1 MKHNFNSISQVEKDR
16 ILEMHIRRVLEEQ
29 ATTLDVG
36 GNFQK
41 GQNKSLKSGE
51 GAGLAFRQ
59 TIANG
64 LKTAK
69 EGLITI
75 GKTIIKTVI
84 VIGATIFVIGQAI
97 YKVNMAIA
105 NAIIKF
111 LTSCGKAVINTGK
124 QIGKATIDV
133 FTKVAQKTGKAI
145 KSIGDFLNGLVD
157 SAYNVIVYILKS
169 LKQFGIMFWG
179 KMLVMASTIKE
190 FGQNVWNWCKQQFT
204 AISKQIGMAWDS
216 AVNMA
221 KQGWESLKNFGS
233 QAYQGAK
240 NLANKAVDYG
250 KNAANKVA
258 DYAGQA
264 YGAVKG
270 FAQGLFEDA
279 VLFYETYISLKGKNG
294 TVLLEECSRIT
305 KNVIL

>member
-16 ILEMHIRRVLEEQ
+16 ILEMHVRRILEEQ
-29 ATTLDVG
+29 GTSLNIG
-36 GNFQK
+36 GNFKQ
-41 GQNKSLKSGE
+41 GQNKTLKSGE
-51 GAGLAFRQ
+51 NAGLAFRQ
-59 TIANG
+59 TIING
-64 LKTAK
+64 LKDTK

-84 VIGATIFVIGQAI
+84 YIGATIFVIGQAI
-97 YKVNMAIA
+97 YKVQTAIA
-105 NAIIKF
+105 DAIIKF

-133 FTKVAQKTGKAI
+133 FTKAAQKTGKAI
-145 KSIGDFLNGLVD
+145 KSVGDFLNGLVD

-179 KMLVMASTIKE
+179 KILVMASTVKE

-204 AISKQIGMAWDS
+204 NISKQIGMAWDS
-216 AVNMA
+216 AVDMA
-221 KQGWESLKNFGS
+221 KQGWNAVKNFGS
-233 QAYQGAK
+233 NAIKGAK
-240 NLANKAVDYG
+240 NLANKAVNYG
-250 KNAANKVA
+250 KDAANKVS

-279 VLFYETYISLKGKNG
+279 VLFYETYISLKGKDG
-294 TVLLEECSRIT
+294 ITLLEECSKIT